1 MKNWHLIT
9 FEEMKRTVK
18 EKLIVERLELEDVTA
33 EDIDDEMPLFGE
45 GLRLDSIEAFEVMV
59 GMEAVF
65 GVMVEGIP
73 AEQLKEH
80 LYNVESIARFIEAS
94 VRVQAES
101 LAEAGNP

>member
-1 MKNWHLIT
+1 MKNWHLIS
-9 FEEMKRTVK
+9 FEEMKQTVK

-33 EDIDDEMPLFGE
+33 ADIDDEMPLFGE
-45 GLRLDSIEAFEVMV
+45 GLGLDSVEAFEVMV

-94 VRVQAES
+94 VREQAES
-101 LAEAGNP
+101 FAGTRNP